1 MAIALSGPA
10 DQRGGGF
17 FAWWANELTGLMPA
31 SGRRLPTDRFVVAVF
46 DGRTLQ
52 FAMRHR
58 GRVEQLGAFESM
70 PEGREA
76 DTGAALLADRINRR
90 ELPLVLRLVPDL
102 GIQTADR
109 LPVAAKGELRAII
122 ANKLD
127 MLTPWSAETACFD
140 TVRIGASDDDT
151 LAVEIAVAPEKTVAR
166 AVAAVERLG
175 LTVDVVDLGE
185 DDPYAPPTHD
195 LLHGNRQR
203 RLPRWL
209 PIGGALLAAAALTIG
224 IFAYFDIEARN
235 AGLAQRQAYAGLLE
249 QRLEDLPEIRGRI
262 EALEAG
268 SRAVLE
274 RHLGRPST
282 LATIEKLSRL
292 LPDSVWLDTLTIDGR
307 RMTLTGY
314 SGDAAELPA
323 LIEGNASFEAAR
335 LTAPSERRAMTDQM
349 GNLIEVDRFS
359 LQAEVRPG
367 MELPR

>member
-1 MAIALSGPA
+1 MAVALSGQA
-10 DQRGGGF
+10 GQRGNGF
-17 FAWWANELTGLMPA
+17 LAWWASELTALMPA
-31 SGRRLPTDRFVVAVF
+31 NGRRLPSDRFVVAVF

-52 FAMRHR
+52 LAIRHR
-58 GRVEQLGAFESM
+58 GRVEQLGVVETAADD
-70 PEGREA
+70 REA
-76 DTGAALLADRINRR
+76 DTRSELLAERIRRR

-102 GIQTADR
+102 GIQTGDR
-109 LPVAAKGELRAII
+109 LPAAAKGELRAII

-140 TVRIGASDDDT
+140 TVRVGAPDAGM
-151 LAVEIAVAPEKTVAR
+151 LAVEIAVAPERTVAR
-166 AVAAVERLG
+166 AVGAVERLG
-175 LTVDVVDLGE
+175 LAVDIVDLGE
-185 DDPYAPPTHD
+185 EDPYAPPTHD

-209 PIGGALLAAAALTIG
+209 PVGGALLAAAAVTIG

-235 AGLAQRQAYAGLLE
+235 AGLTQRRAYAGLLE
-249 QRLEDLPEIRGRI
+249 QRLEDLPQIRGRI

-274 RHLGRPST
+274 RHLGLPST
-282 LATIEKLSRL
+282 LATIETLSRL
-292 LPDSVWLDTLTIDGR
+292 LPDSVWLDSLTIDGR
-307 RMTLTGY
+307 RLTLTGY
-314 SGDAAELPA
+314 GGDAAGLPA

-335 LTAPSERRAMTDQM
+335 LTAPSERISIA
-349 GNLIEVDRFS
+349 GEGENFLEVDQFS

>member
-1 MAIALSGPA
+1 MAVALSGQPG
-10 DQRGGGF
+10 QRGGGF
-17 FAWWANELTGLMPA
+17 FAWWADELAGLMPA
-31 SGRRLPTDRFVVAVF
+31 NGRRLPTDRFVVAVF

-52 FAMRHR
+52 FALRHR
-58 GRVEQLGAFESM
+58 GRVEQLGTVESM
-70 PEGREA
+70 PEDRES

-109 LPVAAKGELRAII
+109 LPVAAKGELRSII

-140 TVRIGASDDDT
+140 TVRVGTADGDM
-151 LAVEIAVAPEKTVAR
+151 LAIEIAVAPEKTVAR
-166 AVAAVERLG
+166 AVDAVERLG
-175 LTVDVVDLGE
+175 LVVDVVDLGE

-195 LLHGNRQR
+195 LLHGNRPR

-209 PIGGALLAAAALTIG
+209 PIGGALLAAAAVTIG

-235 AGLAQRQAYAGLLE
+235 AGLAQRRAYASLLE

-262 EALEAG
+262 DALEAG

-292 LPDSVWLDTLTIDGR
+292 LPDTVWLDTLTIDGR
-307 RMTLTGY
+307 RLTVTGY
-314 SGDAAELPA
+314 SGDAARLPA

-335 LTAPSERRAMTDQM
+335 LTAPSERRAVVNEVGD
-349 GNLIEVDRFS
+349 LVEVDQFS

-367 MELPR
+367 MEVPR